1 MKKHILLILV
11 LLTVVTGFGQTRRH
25 QTDDLVS
32 ELRDQRELYE
42 LLYNDNP
49 NEAQSLYSQTIA
61 ENNRLKQRSK
71 VWTGVI
77 TVEVLL
83 LALMTLAASKI
94 SRTSMTSRI
103 SRIYRIA
110 KRSRTPSIQ
119 L

>member
-1 MKKHILLILV
+1 MRKYILLTLV
-11 LLTVVTGFGQTRRH
+11 LLAAVTSFGQTNRH
-25 QTDDLVS
+25 KTDDLVA
-32 ELRDQRELYE
+32 ELCAQGELYE
-42 LLYNDNP
+42 LLSSDNSA
-49 NEAQSLYSQTIA
+49 EAHALYSQTIA

-103 SRIYRIA
+103 SRISRIA
-110 KRSRTPSIQ
+110 KRSRTYSKQ

>member
-25 QTDDLVS
+25 QTDDLVA
-32 ELRDQRELYE
+32 ELCAQGELYE
-42 LLYNDNP
+42 LLSSDSP
-49 NEAQSLYSQTIA
+49 DEAHALYSQAAA

-77 TVEVLL
+77 IVEVLL
-83 LALMTLAASKI
+83 LALLALAASKI